1 MSTFIKDHIESF
13 KRHYPVLANHQDYHV
28 FTEMCI
34 KYFYFGEGN
43 SFDQDIAKTWL
54 TDGANDGGID
64 AIINDPS
71 SEGNDVVIIQS
82 KYYENTVLDSDAV
95 AAEFVKIK
103 GTIKDLR
110 NNKVAEYNDNVV
122 TAFRNATSQMEDD
135 GEIRVVLFTSYQPN
149 GKREY
154 NKLEKTMR
162 NALSEYECQI
172 NCGSDIESEIEI
184 CENGNLNVDFD
195 KLKLDKKDNYLEYED
210 SVIVNISA
218 QVLQDLYTRRRNG
231 LLGRN
236 LRYYVRQKAVD
247 TGIADT
253 IARTPENFWYKNN
266 GVVIVCDD
274 FEIDG
279 TEIKLTNFSIVNG
292 GQTTNRISQVDISKD
307 FFLQCKVVKTKGESE
322 EEKDTFILGIA
333 DATNSQK
340 PIKPADLKANTP
352 EQLKLRLRLNNKG
365 VYYITKKGDKT
376 PKQYAEPYQSTKMET
391 VGKLSLASTLQMPGS
406 ARANSKRMFN
416 DEYYYLIFGND
427 AKEGVIADLLRISYY
442 YDRFLKA
449 DLKSRGYDERSV
461 LPMIKNGRTFQYAC
475 ISLLCKINY
484 GTIDYSAIAS
494 SLNDTDTLKKLLRKM
509 DGTDCLVTGS
519 IQNEEDVFF
528 SIFDIIGDEVL
539 GYCFGNALD
548 QADSEQKALAAS
560 DYLKKDSTYYKDIIK
575 RLWTTYNRNS
585 VLKQNIDLI
594 CGKYIES
601 V

>member
-1 MSTFIKDHIESF
+1 MSIFIKDHIDAF
-13 KRHYPVLANHQDYHV
+13 RRHYPVFANYQDYHV

-34 KYFYFGEGN
+34 KYFFFDDGN
-43 SFDQDIAKTWL
+43 SYDQDIAKTWL

-71 SEGNDVVIIQS
+71 SDGNDVIIIQS

-103 GTIKDLR
+103 GTLKDLR

-122 TAFRNATSQMEDD
+122 TAYRNATSQMEDD
-135 GEIRVVLFTSYQPN
+135 GEIRVILFTSYRPS

-162 NALSEYECQI
+162 TALTEYACEI
-172 NCGSDIESEIEI
+172 NCGADIESEIEI
-184 CENGNLNVDFD
+184 CENGNLSVDFD

-218 QVLQDLYTRRRNG
+218 QSLQDLYTRRRNG

-236 LRYYVRQKAVD
+236 LRYYVRQKVVD
-247 TGIADT
+247 TGIAET
-253 IARTPENFWYKNN
+253 IARTPEDFWYKNN
-266 GVVIVCDD
+266 GVVIVCDAY
-274 FEIDG
+274 EIDG

-307 FFLQCKVVKTKGESE
+307 FYLQCKVVKTNGTTE
-322 EEKDTFILGIA
+322 EEKDLFILGIA

-352 EQLKLRLRLNNKG
+352 EQLRLRARLNNKG

-376 PKQYAEPYQSTKMET
+376 PKQYSEPYQTTKMET
-391 VGKLSLASTLQMPGS
+391 VGKISLAAILQMPGS
-406 ARANSKRMFN
+406 ARSNSKKMFV
-416 DEYYYLIFGND
+416 DEYYYPIFGND

-442 YDRFLKA
+442 YDRFLKT
-449 DLKSRGYDERSV
+449 DMRSRGYDERCA

-475 ISLLCKINY
+475 ITLLCKK
-484 GTIDYSAIAS
+484 TMER
-494 SLNDTDTLKKLLRKM
+494 L
-509 DGTDCLVTGS
+509 
-519 IQNEEDVFF
+519 
-528 SIFDIIGDEVL
+528 IIPPLQG
-539 GYCFGNALD
+539 
-548 QADSEQKALAAS
+548 
-560 DYLKKDSTYYKDIIK
+560 
-575 RLWTTYNRNS
+575 RLTM
-585 VLKQNIDLI
+585 
-594 CGKYIES
+594 
-601 V
+601 

>member
-1 MSTFIKDHIESF
+1 MSIFIKDHIDAF
-13 KRHYPVLANHQDYHV
+13 RRHYPVFANYQDYHV

-34 KYFYFGEGN
+34 KYFFFDDGN
-43 SFDQDIAKTWL
+43 SYDQDIAKTWL

-71 SEGNDVVIIQS
+71 SDGNDVIIIQS

-103 GTIKDLR
+103 GTLKDLR

-122 TAFRNATSQMEDD
+122 TAYRNATSQMEDD
-135 GEIRVVLFTSYQPN
+135 GEIRVILFTSYRPS

-162 NALSEYECQI
+162 TALTEYACEI
-172 NCGSDIESEIEI
+172 NCGADIESEIEI
-184 CENGNLNVDFD
+184 CENGNLSVDFD

-218 QVLQDLYTRRRNG
+218 QSLQDLYTRRRNG

-236 LRYYVRQKAVD
+236 LRYYVRQKVVD
-247 TGIADT
+247 TGIAET
-253 IARTPENFWYKNN
+253 IARTPEDFWYKNN
-266 GVVIVCDD
+266 GVVIVCDAY
-274 FEIDG
+274 EIDG

-307 FFLQCKVVKTKGESE
+307 FYLQCKVVKTKGTTE
-322 EEKDTFILGIA
+322 EEKDLFILGIA

-352 EQLKLRLRLNNKG
+352 EQLRLRARLNNKG

-376 PKQYAEPYQSTKMET
+376 PKQYSEPYQTTKMET
-391 VGKLSLASTLQMPGS
+391 VGKISLAAILQMPGS
-406 ARANSKRMFN
+406 ARSNSKKMFV
-416 DEYYYLIFGND
+416 DEYYYPIFGND

-442 YDRFLKA
+442 YDRFLKT
-449 DLKSRGYDERSV
+449 DMRSRGYDERCA

-475 ISLLCKINY
+475 ITLLCKINY
-484 GTIDYSAIAS
+484 GTLDYSAIAGA
-494 SLNDTDTLKKLLRKM
+494 LNDVDTLKRVLRKM
-509 DGTDCLVTGS
+509 DGTEKLVS
-519 IQNEEDVFF
+519 VSLPNEEDIFYT
-528 SIFDIIGDEVL
+528 IFDVIGDEVL

-548 QADSEQKALAAS
+548 VADAEQKSIVAS

-585 VLKQNIDLI
+585 ALKSSIDSL
-594 CGKYIES
+594 CGK
-601 V
+601 

>member
-1 MSTFIKDHIESF
+1 MSTFIKDHIDLF
-13 KRHYPVLANHQDYHV
+13 KRHYPVFDNYQDYHV

-34 KYFYFGEGN
+34 KYFFFGEGN

-54 TDGANDGGID
+54 TDGTKDGGID

-71 SEGNDVVIIQS
+71 SEGNDVIIIQS

-110 NNKVAEYNDNVV
+110 NNKVAEYNDSVV

-135 GEIRVVLFTSYQPN
+135 GEIRVILFTSYQPS

-162 NALSEYECQI
+162 NALSEYECEI
-172 NCGSDIESEIEI
+172 NCGADIESEIEI
-184 CENGNLNVDFD
+184 CENGNLSVDYD

-218 QVLQDLYTRRRNG
+218 QSLQDLYTRRRNG

-247 TGIADT
+247 TGIAET

-266 GVVIVCDD
+266 GVVIVCDN

-307 FFLQCKVVKTKGESE
+307 FFLQCKVVKTKGQNE
-322 EEKDTFILGIA
+322 EEKDLFILGIA

-352 EQLKLRLRLNNKG
+352 EQLRLRSRLNNKG

-376 PKQYAEPYQSTKMET
+376 PKQYVEPYQATKMET
-391 VGKLSLASTLQMPGS
+391 VGKLGLAAALQMPGS
-406 ARANSKRMFN
+406 ARANSKKMFN
-416 DEYYYLIFGND
+416 DEYYYSIFGND
-427 AKEGVIADLLRISYY
+427 AKEGVIADLLRISFY
-442 YDRFLKA
+442 YDKFLKS
-449 DLKSRGYDERSV
+449 DLKLRGYDERSV

-484 GTIDYSAIAS
+484 GTLDYPTIAS
-494 SLNDTDTLKKLLRKM
+494 SLNDTDTLKKLLGKM
-509 DGTDCLVTGS
+509 EGTDCLVTGQM
-519 IQNEEDVFF
+519 QNEEIVFF
-528 SIFDIIGDEVL
+528 EIFDVIGDEVL

-548 QADSEQKALAAS
+548 LADAEQRALAAS

-585 VLKQNIDLI
+585 VLKTNIDLI
-594 CGKYIES
+594 CGK
-601 V
+601 

>member
-1 MSTFIKDHIESF
+1 MSTFIKDHIDSF
-13 KRHYPVLANHQDYHV
+13 KRHYPVFNNYQDYHV

-34 KYFYFGEGN
+34 KYFFYGEGN
-43 SFDQDIAKTWL
+43 SFDQDIAKNWL

-71 SEGNDVVIIQS
+71 SEGNDVIIIQS

-110 NNKVAEYNDNVV
+110 NNKVAEYNDSVV

-135 GEIRVVLFTSYQPN
+135 GEIRVILFTSYQPS

-162 NALSEYECQI
+162 NALSEYECEI
-172 NCGSDIESEIEI
+172 NCRADIESEIEI
-184 CENGNLNVDFD
+184 CENGNLSVDYD

-218 QVLQDLYTRRRNG
+218 QSLQDLYTRRRNG

-247 TGIADT
+247 TGIAET
-253 IARTPENFWYKNN
+253 IARMPENFWYKNN
-266 GVVIVCDD
+266 GVVIVCDN

-279 TEIKLTNFSIVNG
+279 IEIKLTNFSIVNG

-307 FFLQCKVVKTKGESE
+307 FFLQCKVVKTKGQNE
-322 EEKDTFILGIA
+322 EEKDLFILGIA

-352 EQLKLRLRLNNKG
+352 EQLRLRSRLNNKG

-376 PKQYAEPYQSTKMET
+376 PKQYAEPYQTTKMET
-391 VGKLSLASTLQMPGS
+391 VGKLGLAATLQMPGS
-406 ARANSKRMFN
+406 ARANSKKMFN
-416 DEYYYLIFGND
+416 DEYYYPIFGND
-427 AKEGVIADLLRISYY
+427 AKEGVIADLLRISFY
-442 YDRFLKA
+442 YDKFLKS

-484 GTIDYSAIAS
+484 GTLDYPTIAS

-509 DGTDCLVTGS
+509 DGTDCLVTGQM
-519 IQNEEDVFF
+519 QNEEAVFF
-528 SIFDIIGDEVL
+528 EIFDVIGDEVL

-548 QADSEQKALAAS
+548 QADAEQRALAAS

-585 VLKQNIDLI
+585 VLKTNIDLI
-594 CGKYIES
+594 CGK
-601 V
+601 